1 MRSLAMVSLVGVSL
15 LMSAGCSR
23 KKPATAVSP
32 PPEVS
37 PPTAQVESPE
47 PDAIAVDPFSGDIES
62 VNRHVRESGLLR
74 DVYYQFDSAELSLE
88 AKQILAADARF
99 VNDHPALEITVE
111 GHCDERGTAEYNLA
125 LGEKRAHAA
134 RDYLTRLGVASER
147 LRAVTLGEERP
158 VCSQSAESCWS
169 QNRRSQLVVSGRRGS

>member
-1 MRSLAMVSLVGVSL
+1 MRRLALMSLLGVSL
-15 LMSAGCSR
+15 LVVAGCSR
-23 KKPATAVSP
+23 KKPATAVTP

-37 PPTAQVESPE
+37 PPTARVESPE
-47 PDAIAVDPFSGDIES
+47 PEAMPADPLAGDIES
-62 VNRHVRESGLLR
+62 VNRHVRATGLLR
-74 DVYYQFDSAELSLE
+74 DVYYDFDSAELSLE
-88 AKQILAADARF
+88 AKQVLAGDARF
-99 VNDHPALEITVE
+99 LNDHPAFEITVE

-134 RDYLTRLGVASER
+134 REYLTRLGVDPDR

-158 VCSQSAESCWS
+158 VCSQSDESCWS